1 MLEHTD
7 NDSPK
12 ANEETVSEQTSN
24 PISPETEESVPESTN
39 ETSQQDDVV
48 VENAE
53 EASNLAENKTDEANE
68 ESEENADKE
77 VTESVEVEQFEAM
90 EPKEL
95 LDFFNEKLKNES
107 VQHLKPI
114 IEPLVKAFNQKIDA
128 LAAKQKETFLAEGG
142 NPDAFYFN
150 SPIKKEFN
158 ELFRRYKSDR
168 GTYYRSLEET
178 QQKNLA
184 YRLALIEELKGLI
197 NVEQNINTT
206 YNQFKDLQKRWK
218 ESGQVPR
225 MEANNIWKTYH
236 HHVGHFY
243 DFLHLNRELRELD
256 FKFNLEEK
264 LKICEKAEALA
275 SMEDISKAFRNLQTL
290 HKKWKDELGPV
301 DKEHS
306 EQVWERF
313 SVATKIIHDKRKY
326 FLKNQEEIFKANLNK
341 KQSILVQINDLLA
354 TEMSSKTNIH
364 QFSKTYDGLRE
375 SFFAVGKVP
384 AKKRDD
390 VWDEFKKTARLF
402 RKKRTQYYKQLK
414 VIFAEN
420 AAKRRGLIEQVEA
433 FKKETNFRETTPKVI
448 ALQKEWKNT
457 FPVSRKDERELWT
470 KFRTACNEYFE
481 QIDASRNKASKEEQE
496 NLSQKSELLDALKKA
511 LEAKDESLDIDA
523 VTHNWNTIGRVP
535 KNKSKIEH
543 EFTRLIEKA
552 YKSAGLSKAEITQK
566 SYQNKL
572 DGMRGNDVVIR
583 KETQSLMRR
592 IDEIKQEIIQL
603 ETNLQ
608 FFGKN
613 QEKNPIV
620 IKVNED
626 IAKQQERLDEL
637 LEKKR
642 LLKQLRKS

>member
-7 NDSPK
+7 NDSLK
-12 ANEETVSEQTSN
+12 ANEETVSEQTSKQA
-24 PISPETEESVPESTN
+24 PEN
-39 ETSQQDDVV
+39 ETAPS
-48 VENAE
+48 
-53 EASNLAENKTDEANE
+53 
-68 ESEENADKE
+68 
-77 VTESVEVEQFEAM
+77 ESVEDTTHLEEETIDATEDNSADKTESKEIAADETVSEESKKESKEAEAIEKFEAM

-95 LDFFNEKLKNES
+95 LSFFADKLKTES
-107 VQHLKPI
+107 VQHLKPT
-114 IEPLVKAFNQKIDA
+114 IEPLVKVFNQK
-128 LAAKQKETFLAEGG
+128 LAAETAQQKESFLAEGG

-168 GTYYRSLEET
+168 GTYYRSLEEK

-197 NVEQNINTT
+197 NVDQNINTT

-256 FKFNLEEK
+256 FKFNLDEK
-264 LKICEKAEALA
+264 LKICEQAETLA
-275 SMEDISKAFRNLQTL
+275 AMDDISKAFRHLQAL

-313 SVATKIIHDKRKY
+313 SAATKIIHDKRRY
-326 FLKNQEEIFKANLNK
+326 FLKNQEEIFEENLMK
-341 KQSILVQINDLLA
+341 KQAIITQIQDLLA
-354 TEMSSKTNIH
+354 TEISSKTNIH
-364 QFSKTYDGLRE
+364 QFTKTYEGLRE
-375 SFFAVGKVP
+375 SFFEVGKIP
-384 AKKRDD
+384 TKKRDAI
-390 VWDEFKKTARLF
+390 WDEFKKTAKVF

-414 VIFAEN
+414 RIFAEN
-420 AAKRRGLIEQVEA
+420 SEKRKALIEQVQA
-433 FKKETNFRETTPKVI
+433 LKTETNFKETTPKVI
-448 ALQKEWKNT
+448 ALQKEWKTT
-457 FPVSRKDERELWT
+457 FPVSRKDEGELWAE
-470 KFRTACNEYFE
+470 FRAACNEYFDML
-481 QIDASRNKASKEEQE
+481 DATRNKASKEEQE
-496 NLSQKSELLDALKKA
+496 HFAQKSKLLDALKKA
-511 LEAKDESLDIDA
+511 LDNNDESLEIDTI
-523 VTHNWNTIGRVP
+523 VSNWNSIGRVP

-543 EFTRLIEKA
+543 EFSRLAEKA
-552 YKSAGLSKAEITQK
+552 YKSAGLSKAEITHK
-566 SYQNKL
+566 SYQKKL
-572 DGMRGNDVVIR
+572 DGMRGNDDTIR
-583 KETQSLMRR
+583 KETHSLKRR

-620 IKVNED
+620 VKVRQD

-637 LEKKR
+637 TEKKR
-642 LLKQLRKS
+642 LIKQLQKD